1 MAAADKNQCQ
11 DPENQPLL
19 DETEEEDDDSMS
31 YDARKLVTFD
41 VFFNLSGTVWT
52 KYSLWKQMGMLVLC
66 SLTTG
71 CVVAF
76 SVKDPSKLDTSKF
89 ATISQFLSVIVG
101 LLLGFFLSSA
111 VNRWYSCTNGF
122 LSLFD
127 AIRGLQ
133 MQLGALGVPQE
144 RLRMVLRYGL
154 VSCYCLT
161 NDLYRDALPAKER
174 QQFTR
179 EKWEELTITEGKY
192 KAWEKGTGLARVFP
206 EERSTLEKVEDPSQT
221 LWVWITS
228 LLTRMSADGEIP
240 PMPTPTYGR
249 VIAIAEAA
257 YNGIREVR
265 ASVTVQPPYVYVQML
280 AMLVT
285 LNNIITAVSFGMT
298 LGVNV
303 GMLVNQNAKVLGI
316 KTEVETDNSAAGR
329 GLQDL
334 AIAFVM
340 STIGPFLYQALLEV
354 AVCIAQPFASGGSKT
369 PGSIPTAKLLQNMER
384 DLRDADMMS
393 SDLPWW
399 DKPHF
404 KPPLPAGYK
413 RASIC

>member
-1 MAAADKNQCQ
+1 MAVPD
-11 DPENQPLL
+11 DPEKQPLL
-19 DETEEEDDDSMS
+19 AEDEDDDSMS

-41 VFFNLSGTVWT
+41 VFLNLSGTVWS
-52 KYSLWKQMGMLVLC
+52 KASLWKQMGMLILC
-66 SLTTG
+66 SLTTAV
-71 CVVAF
+71 VVAC
-76 SVKDPSKLDTSKF
+76 SVKNPDKLDTAKF

-122 LSLFD
+122 LGLFD

-133 MQLGALGVPQE
+133 MQLGALGVPTE
-144 RLRMVLRYGL
+144 RLHLVLRYGL
-154 VSCYCLT
+154 VSAYCLT
-161 NDLYRDALPAKER
+161 NDLYRDALPANER
-174 QQFTR
+174 KQFAT
-179 EKWEELTITEGKY
+179 EKWNDLTLKEGAEY
-192 KAWEKGTGLARVFP
+192 DAWEKGGCLARILP
-206 EERSTLEKVEDPSQT
+206 KERATLEKVEDASQT

-298 LGVNV
+298 LGVSV
-303 GMLVNQNAKVLGI
+303 GVVLAKYKIGGI
-316 KTEVETDNSAAGR
+316 DVKVSDDAASK

-334 AIAFVM
+334 AISFIM

-369 PGSIPTAKLLQNMER
+369 PGSIPTAKLLQNMEK
-384 DLRDADMMS
+384 DLRDADMMGQ
-393 SDLPWW
+393 DLPWW

-404 KPPLPAGYK
+404 KPPAAK
-413 RASIC
+413 TA